1 MTLPTILG
9 SFEDHLSSIPE
20 MTEASLPHSKFMPPP
35 KKNWSNSSFKFQ
47 CFSETF
53 QSLVEESNSLCDF

>member
-35 KKNWSNSSFKFQ
+35 KKIGQIPVLNFSVSLRHSSP
-47 CFSETF
+47 
-53 QSLVEESNSLCDF
+53 